1 MSVPPVRNVGPAR
14 LTAGLNRLPRLDFDT
29 HRTVHGPLPP
39 LSLDDLLVLATD
51 IKLTGRGG
59 AGFPFATKLRA
70 VAQQAARRRTECH
83 VVVNATEGEPG
94 SWKDRMLLSR
104 APHLILD
111 GALLAA
117 HALGA
122 RSITVGV
129 ADGEASADYL
139 SQALGERRMAIPTR
153 VVVQPERFIS
163 GESGALV
170 NGVNGRSPIPPG
182 RKVLAAES
190 GVDSRPTLL
199 SNAETFA
206 QLAVAARLGPA
217 GYTSVG
223 TSQEPGTVLL
233 TVGGAAAF
241 PAVIETPTGVRLM
254 DVLRLCGATIGPGV
268 LVGGYHG
275 AWISRD
281 AVLRAEIS
289 RAGMKAVGGAL
300 GAGIVLPLGE
310 GSCPL
315 GEAAQ
320 VAQYLAGQSAG
331 QCGPCRTGLP
341 DLADALA
348 MLANGTGGEAAMAAV
363 RRVAAAVNGRGA
375 CAHPDGT
382 ARFVLSTLDAFP
394 DDVAAHLHR
403 GGCGNLV
410 RGVLPVPRALAGR
423 KLAVDWARCDGH
435 GLCATV
441 APELI
446 HLDGNG
452 FPAFADSAV
461 PEWLEGSARRAVRR
475 CPALALRLATPA
487 R

>member
-1 MSVPPVRNVGPAR
+1 MSVPPVRHIGPAR
-14 LTAGLNRLPRLDFDT
+14 LTAGLSRVARLDFNA
-29 HRTVHGPLPP
+29 HRSVHGPLPP
-39 LSLDDLLVLATD
+39 LGIEDLTVLANE

-70 VAQQAARRRTECH
+70 VVQQSRRRGECH

-94 SWKDRMLLSR
+94 AWKDKMLLSR
-104 APHLILD
+104 VPHLILD
-111 GALLAA
+111 GALLVA

-122 RSITVGV
+122 RTISIGV
-129 ADGEASADYL
+129 AEGDASADYL
-139 SQALGERRMAIPTR
+139 AQAIAERRMPIPTR
-153 VVVQPERFIS
+153 IVVQPERFIS

-170 NGVNGRSPIPPG
+170 NGVNGRTPIPPG

-190 GVDSRPTLL
+190 GVEGKPTLL
-199 SNAETFA
+199 SNAETFS
-206 QLAVAARLGPA
+206 QLAVAARLGSVA
-217 GYTSVG
+217 YNSVG
-223 TSQEPGTVLL
+223 TPDEPGTVLL
-233 TVGGAAAF
+233 SVGGAAAF

-268 LVGGYHG
+268 LTGGYHG
-275 AWISRD
+275 TWIGKD
-281 AVLRAEIS
+281 AVMRAEVS
-289 RAGMKAVGGAL
+289 RAGMKAVGGSL
-300 GAGIVLPLGE
+300 GAGIILPLGE

-315 GEAAQ
+315 GEASI
-320 VAQYLAGQSAG
+320 VAQYLAAQSAG

-348 MLANGTGGEAAMAAV
+348 MLTNGVAGDAAIAEV
-363 RRVAAAVNGRGA
+363 RRLADVANRRGA

-382 ARFVLSTLDAFP
+382 VRFVLSTLAAFP
-394 DDVAAHLHR
+394 EDVAAHAHR
-403 GGCGNLV
+403 GGCGNNV
-410 RGVLPVPRALAGR
+410 RGVLPVPRAAAGR

-435 GLCATV
+435 GLCASV

-446 HLDGNG
+446 RLDGNG

-461 PEWLEGSARRAVRR
+461 PEWLEPSARRAVRR
-475 CPALALRLATPA
+475 CPALALRLAAPA